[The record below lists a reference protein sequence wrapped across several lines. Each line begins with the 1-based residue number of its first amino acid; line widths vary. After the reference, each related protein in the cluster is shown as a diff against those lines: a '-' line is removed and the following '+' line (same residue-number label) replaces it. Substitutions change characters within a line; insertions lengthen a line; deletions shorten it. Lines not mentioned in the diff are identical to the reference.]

1 MASMFRTALLGL
13 FFFTTAQAQF
23 QFFEQMF
30 GGGQQH
36 HESSGQGGNVPS
48 DSAWYQNAYN
58 GAQCS
63 DYLCPGTLACVAV
76 PHHCPCAHP
85 RVEEKFEFGEGSAIC
100 VSKGGFKAGETARKI
115 ELARKGLL

>member
-1 MASMFRTALLGL
+1 MLRTALLGL
-13 FFFTTAQAQF
+13 LFITTAKAQF

-36 HESSGQGGNVPS
+36 QESSGQGGNVPS
-48 DSAWYQNAYN
+48 DSAWYQNTYN

-63 DYLCPGTLACVAV
+63 NYLCPGTLACVAV

-85 RVEEKFEFGEGSAIC
+85 QVEDKFEFGEGSAIC
-100 VSKGGFKAGETARKI
+100 ASKGGFKAGETARKI